1 MIAAAHTGV
10 GSAAA
15 WLRSVATLA
24 CVLAGALT
32 PAFAQ
37 SPGAVTERGLKAAYV
52 YKFLGYVEWPQT
64 SLPQDAPLV
73 VGVIGADE
81 LAAEL
86 ADVVRGRTVGT
97 RPVEVRRMR
106 PTDPVTGIQA
116 LFIGAADKARIP
128 QLARAALQQGVL
140 VITES
145 DDALDHGSVINLI
158 LVDGRVR
165 FEVSLDAAE
174 RAGLKL
180 SSRMLAVAHLVRMGN
195 N

>member
-1 MIAAAHTGV
+1 MNACAVWWCWLVHAGLFGLALAAAPHALAQTG
-10 GSAAA
+10 
-15 WLRSVATLA
+15 
-24 CVLAGALT
+24 
-32 PAFAQ
+32 
-37 SPGAVTERGLKAAYV
+37 VTERGVKAAFV
-52 YKFLGYVEWPQT
+52 YKFLSYVEWPASAIAQ
-64 SLPQDAPLV
+64 PDAPIV
-73 VGVIGADE
+73 VGVIGADD

-86 ADVVRGRTVGT
+86 AEVVRGRTVGA
-97 RPVEVRRMR
+97 RPVEVRRLR
-106 PTDPVTGIQA
+106 AGEPPIGLNA
-116 LFIGAADKARIP
+116 LFIGAGEKSRIAP
-128 QLARAALQQGVL
+128 LARAALPRNVL

-165 FEVSLDAAE
+165 FDVSLDAAE